1 MNSLRNHCKI
11 YLIIILLKDGYDD
24 FIEVIKVQIQDSVFL
39 HLEFNFFFSILL
51 KFHYLINLARF
62 EVF

>member
-11 YLIIILLKDGYDD
+11 YLIIILKDGYDD